1 MNQPHSGH
9 RLGHTWQ
16 LELQIPLTQGTALA
30 SESILWFL
38 RGPFCPSSCSC
49 DVLKMK
55 GSILILITSVVW
67 LENSF
72 KRIIYLQFWV
82 ASICFFPLFI
92 IFILSSYWA
101 VPAFLVSSHKRC
113 VPIPSSPWWLPV
125 RLLHYVHI
133 SLVLGDQN
141 CTQYSRYSLI
151 NAKQSRMI
159 TSLGLLTRS
168 CLMQPRISSAFL
180 AAKAHCWLIFSVRF

>member
-1 MNQPHSGH
+1 MTTWASDSSHSGH
-9 RLGHTWQ
+9 CSGFRIDIVIPKRSFLSQFMFLWCSEDERQHINTHYISCLAWKF
-16 LELQIPLTQGTALA
+16 LQKDHI
-30 SESILWFL
+30 SSILGGL
-38 RGPFCPSSCSC
+38 N
-49 DVLKMK
+49 L
-55 GSILILITSVVW
+55 
-67 LENSF
+67 
-72 KRIIYLQFWV
+72 
-82 ASICFFPLFI
+82 FFPTFYNLHTVLF
-92 IFILSSYWA
+92 SYWA

-125 RLLHYVHI
+125 RLLRYVHI

-180 AAKAHCWLIFSVRF
+180 AAKAHCWLIFTVRF